1 MLRSPAQ
8 VAAQRTSTGPVPS
21 VHFGNGLEQED
32 NERERRGDGKGQGE
46 TKASVKGGS
55 PDISAS
61 QSDALSRALD
71 LLMEEE
77 DFLNNAEAMHNF
89 NNVDF
94 NNNGNAE
101 AGPSNTTNNENDH
114 GGAVMDKVDR
124 DGEAVGHHQG
134 KGKAATSI
142 DEQPPP
148 ENQPSGPERTKQHY
162 PIPHITPSAFRQ
174 FEPQQQQQGGAST
187 SFSDTQPDSIIDFDD
202 SVVRPSHPQP
212 PQQQLATTTAIQA
225 ETRVTEVLPLP
236 EYPGGDAPV
245 NAAPAQAVV
254 VESFMEAEMEVED
267 DSDSFVPVLGE
278 ENWSRVRPVIP
289 LLTYLLCP
297 GTNLY
302 LRMGCV
308 DLGLEHDRPGYAW

>member
-101 AGPSNTTNNENDH
+101 AGPPNNENDH

-134 KGKAATSI
+134 KGKAAPSI

-174 FEPQQQQQGGAST
+174 FELQQQQQGGAST

-212 PQQQLATTTAIQA
+212 PQQQLATTTTTQA
-225 ETRVTEVLPLP
+225 ETRATAVLPPP
-236 EYPGGDAPV
+236 EYLGGDAPV